1 MGNRGYVPQP
11 AHNQILLMQVGEG
24 KVSVLKRYPFNVFK
38 LKCVQCVHFD
48 PNSKHSQLTLFLSH
62 VPLPGAPFFILVAEL
77 QLVQGTL
84 RGGANCE

>member
-1 MGNRGYVPQP
+1 MGNRGYVQQP

-38 LKCVQCVHFD
+38 L
-48 PNSKHSQLTLFLSH
+48 NLSH